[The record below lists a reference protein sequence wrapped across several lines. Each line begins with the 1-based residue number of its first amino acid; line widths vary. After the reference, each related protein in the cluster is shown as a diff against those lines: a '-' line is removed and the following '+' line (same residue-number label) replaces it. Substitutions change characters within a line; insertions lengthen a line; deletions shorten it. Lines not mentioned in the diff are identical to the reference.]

1 LHFPI
6 LEAGARDNKGVRI
19 LLALLLSVGVYVI
32 RAQINED
39 PKQPTS
45 PIAPTAPQDYVC
57 PMDKDVR
64 SDKPGFCPRCGMKLV
79 LGIPDEVEYPL
90 ELKIHPAV
98 FRAGEKVQLTF
109 RVLDPHHGKIV
120 DRFEV
125 VHEKLFH
132 MFLVSQDLQYFVH
145 DHPVP
150 QPDGRFLYDITF
162 PKPGLYRV
170 AGDFYPSGGTP
181 QLVATT
187 VIVPG
192 EPGSEITLADPV
204 LKPELGVS
212 HCTNMDVEL
221 VTEPPQPIAGM
232 KTLLFFH
239 IKPAEGIEKYIG
251 AWGHMLVAS
260 DDLIDLIHDHPFIAD
275 GGPRMQFN
283 IIFPRARTYKI
294 WVQFQRKGVVNTA
307 SFTVPVSELK

>member
-1 LHFPI
+1 MLQ
-6 LEAGARDNKGVRI
+6 
-19 LLALLLSVGVYVI
+19 
-32 RAQINED
+32 AQTPVD
-39 PKQPTS
+39 AKLPTT
-45 PIAPTAPQDYVC
+45 PIAPVAPQDYVC

-64 SDKPGFCPRCGMKLV
+64 SDKPGYCPRCGMKLV
-79 LGIPDEVEYPL
+79 LGIPDDVEYPL
-90 ELKIHPAV
+90 ELTVKPRV
-98 FRAGEKVQLTF
+98 FRAGEKVQLKF
-109 RVLDPHHGKIV
+109 RVVNPRTGKNI
-120 DRFEV
+120 DHYEI

-132 MFLVSQDLQYFVH
+132 MFLVSDDLQYFVH
-145 DHPVP
+145 GHPVP
-150 QPDGRFLYDITF
+150 QPDGTFLPDETF

-170 AGDFYPSGGTP
+170 AGDFYPTGGTP
-181 QLVATT
+181 QLIANT

-192 EPGSEITLADPV
+192 TPGSELKLASPS

-212 HCTNMDVEL
+212 HCANMDVEL
-221 VTEPPQPIAGM
+221 VMDPPQPIAGM

-239 IKPAEGIEKYIG
+239 VNPGEGLEKYIG

-275 GGPRMQFN
+275 GGPQVQFN

-294 WVQFQRKGVVNTA
+294 WVQFQRNGVVNTA

>member
-1 LHFPI
+1 MRIVLGFFLVIGLWALH
-6 LEAGARDNKGVRI
+6 
-19 LLALLLSVGVYVI
+19 
-32 RAQINED
+32 AQIAVD
-39 PKQPTS
+39 AKQPAA
-45 PIAPTAPQDYVC
+45 PIAPVAPQDYVC

-79 LGIPDEVEYPL
+79 LGIPEDVEYPL

-98 FRAGEKVQLTF
+98 FRAGEKVQLKF
-109 RVLDPHHGKIV
+109 RIADPHTGKTV
-120 DRFEV
+120 DHFEV
-125 VHEKLFH
+125 VHERLFH
-132 MFLVSQDLQYFVH
+132 LFLVSEDLQYFVH
-145 DHPVP
+145 EHPVP
-150 QPDGRFLYDITF
+150 QPDGTFLYDMAF
-162 PKPGLYRV
+162 PKPGMYRV
-170 AGDFYPSGGTP
+170 AGDFYPTGGTP
-181 QLVATT
+181 QLIAKT

-192 EPGSEITLADPV
+192 APGSEVKLANPS
-204 LKPELGVS
+204 LEPELGVS

-239 IKPAEGIEKYIG
+239 IKPGDGIEKYIG

-275 GGPRMQFN
+275 GGPQMQFN

-294 WVQFQRKGVVNTA
+294 WVQFQRNGVVNTA
-307 SFTVPVSELK
+307 SFTVPVAELK

>member
-1 LHFPI
+1 
-6 LEAGARDNKGVRI
+6 VRI
-19 LLALLLSVGVYVI
+19 FLAFLLLFGLPVL
-32 RAQINED
+32 RAQTTVD
-39 PKQPTS
+39 AKLPTA
-45 PIAPTAPQDYVC
+45 PIAPVAPQDYVC

-79 LGIPDEVEYPL
+79 LGIPDEIEYPL
-90 ELKIHPAV
+90 ELTIQPPV
-98 FRAGEKVQLTF
+98 FRAGEKVRLKFQVT
-109 RVLDPHHGKIV
+109 DPRTGKKV
-120 DRFEV
+120 DHYEI

-132 MFLVSQDLQYFVH
+132 MFMVSEDLQYFVH

-150 QPDGRFLYDITF
+150 QPDGTFLYDETF

-170 AGDFYPSGGTP
+170 AGDFYPAGGTP
-181 QLVATT
+181 QLVANT

-192 EPGSEITLADPV
+192 AAGTEVKLAEPV

-221 VTEPPQPIAGM
+221 VTDPPQPIAGM

-239 IKPAEGIEKYIG
+239 IQPGDGLEKYIG

-260 DDLIDLIHDHPFIAD
+260 DDLIDMIHDHPFIAD
-275 GGPRMQFN
+275 GGPQMQFN

-294 WVQFQRKGVVNTA
+294 WVQFQRNGVVNTA

>member
-1 LHFPI
+1 
-6 LEAGARDNKGVRI
+6 VRI
-19 LLALLLSVGVYVI
+19 VLGFFLVI
-32 RAQINED
+32 GLCVLRAQIAVD
-39 PKQPTS
+39 AKQPAA
-45 PIAPTAPQDYVC
+45 PIAPVAAQDYVC

-79 LGIPDEVEYPL
+79 LGIPDDVEYRMDL
-90 ELKIHPAV
+90 TIHPAV
-98 FRAGEKVQLTF
+98 FRAGEKVQLKF
-109 RVLDPHHGKIV
+109 RIADPRTAKTV
-120 DRFEV
+120 DHYEI

-132 MFLVSQDLQYFVH
+132 LFLVSEDLQYFVH

-150 QPDGRFLYDITF
+150 QPDGTFLYDETF
-162 PKPGLYRV
+162 PKPGMYRV
-170 AGDFYPSGGTP
+170 AGDFYPTGGTP
-181 QLVATT
+181 QLIAKT

-192 EPGSEITLADPV
+192 APGSEVKLANPS
-204 LKPELGVS
+204 LEPELGVS
-212 HCTNMDVEL
+212 HCANMDVEL

-239 IKPAEGIEKYIG
+239 IKPGDGIEKYIG

-275 GGPRMQFN
+275 GGPQMQFN

-294 WVQFQRKGVVNTA
+294 WVQFQRNGVVNTA
-307 SFTVPVSELK
+307 SFTLPVAELK

>member
-1 LHFPI
+1 MRAFF
-6 LEAGARDNKGVRI
+6 GFF
-19 LLALLLSVGVYVI
+19 LLLGLCAVE
-32 RAQINED
+32 AQTTVD
-39 PKQPTS
+39 AKLPTA
-45 PIAPTAPQDYVC
+45 PIAPVAPQDYVC

-79 LGIPDEVEYPL
+79 LGIPDDVEYPM
-90 ELKIHPAV
+90 ELTVHPAV
-98 FRAGEKVQLTF
+98 FRAGEKVRLKF
-109 RVLDPHHGKIV
+109 RIVNPRTGKTV
-120 DRFEV
+120 DHYEV
-125 VHEKLFH
+125 VHERLFH
-132 MFLVSQDLQYFVH
+132 MFLVSEDLQYFVH
-145 DHPVP
+145 DHPVF
-150 QPDGRFLYDITF
+150 QPDGTFLYDETF
-162 PKPGLYRV
+162 PKPGMYRV
-170 AGDFYPSGGTP
+170 AGDFYPTGGTP
-181 QLVATT
+181 QLIAKT

-192 EPGSEITLADPV
+192 GEVSLASPS

-212 HCTNMDVEL
+212 HCANMDVEL

-239 IKPAEGIEKYIG
+239 INPGDGIEKYIG

-275 GGPRMQFN
+275 GGPKMQFN
-283 IIFPRARTYKI
+283 IIFPRSHTYRI

>member
-1 LHFPI
+1 
-6 LEAGARDNKGVRI
+6 VRI
-19 LLALLLSVGVYVI
+19 VLAFFLALGSSALP
-32 RAQINED
+32 AQTTVD
-39 PKQPTS
+39 AKPPTT
-45 PIAPTAPQDYVC
+45 PIATIAPQDYVC

-64 SDKPGFCPRCGMKLV
+64 SDKPGYCPRCGMKLV
-79 LGIPDEVEYPL
+79 IGIPDDVEYSLDLSIKPR
-90 ELKIHPAV
+90 V
-98 FRAGEKVQLTF
+98 FRAGEKVQLKF
-109 RVLDPHHGKIV
+109 RVADPRTGKTV
-120 DRFEV
+120 DHYEI
-125 VHEKLFH
+125 VHERLFH
-132 MFLVSQDLQYFVH
+132 MFLVSDDLQYFVH

-150 QPDGRFLYDITF
+150 QRDGTFLYDETF

-170 AGDFYPSGGTP
+170 AGDFYPTGGTP
-181 QLVATT
+181 QLIANT

-192 EPGSEITLADPV
+192 APGSEVKLANPS

-221 VTEPPQPIAGM
+221 VMDPPQPIAGM

-239 IKPAEGIEKYIG
+239 VNPGAGLEKYIG

-260 DDLIDLIHDHPFIAD
+260 DDLIDMIHDHPFIAD
-275 GGPRMQFN
+275 GGPHLQFN

-294 WVQFQRKGVVNTA
+294 WVQFQRNGVVNTA

>member
-1 LHFPI
+1 
-6 LEAGARDNKGVRI
+6 
-19 LLALLLSVGVYVI
+19 
-32 RAQINED
+32 
-39 PKQPTS
+39 
-45 PIAPTAPQDYVC
+45 
-57 PMDKDVR
+57 MDKDVR

-79 LGIPDEVEYPL
+79 LGIPDDIEYPMDL
-90 ELKIHPAV
+90 SIRPPV
-98 FRAGEKVQLTF
+98 FHAGEKVQLKF
-109 RVLDPHHGKIV
+109 RIEDPLSGKTVNHYEI
-120 DRFEV
+120 

-132 MFLVSQDLQYFVH
+132 MFVVSGDLQYFVH

-150 QPDGRFLYDITF
+150 QPDGTFLYDIIF
-162 PKPGLYRV
+162 PKPGMYRV
-170 AGDFYPSGGTP
+170 AGDFYPSGATP
-181 QLVATT
+181 QLIATT

-192 EPGSEITLADPV
+192 TQAGKVSFAPPS

-212 HCTNMDVEL
+212 HSENMDVEL

-232 KTLLFFH
+232 KTLLFFE
-239 IKPAEGIEKYIG
+239 IKPADGLEKYIG

-260 DDLIDLIHDHPFIAD
+260 DDLIDLVHDHPFIAD
-275 GGPRMQFN
+275 GGPHVQFN

>member
-1 LHFPI
+1 
-6 LEAGARDNKGVRI
+6 VRI
-19 LLALLLSVGVYVI
+19 LLAFLLALSL
-32 RAQINED
+32 RAQTTVD
-39 PKQPTS
+39 AKQPTTT
-45 PIAPTAPQDYVC
+45 IAPVAPQDYIC

-79 LGIPDEVEYPL
+79 LGIPDDVEYPL
-90 ELKIHPAV
+90 ELTIRPSV
-98 FRAGEKVQLTF
+98 FRAGEKVQLKF
-109 RVLDPHHGKIV
+109 RIADPHTGKTV
-120 DRFEV
+120 DHFEV
-125 VHEKLFH
+125 VHERLFH
-132 MFLVSQDLQYFVH
+132 LFLVSEDLQYFVH

-150 QPDGRFLYDITF
+150 QPDGTFLYDMAF

-170 AGDFYPSGGTP
+170 AGDFYATGGTP
-181 QLVATT
+181 QLTART

-192 EPGSEITLADPV
+192 APGTDVKLASPS
-204 LKPELGVS
+204 LEPELGVS

-221 VTEPPQPIAGM
+221 VTDPPQPIAGM

-239 IKPAEGIEKYIG
+239 IKPGDGLEKYIG

-275 GGPRMQFN
+275 GGPQMQFN
-283 IIFPRARTYKI
+283 IIFPRARTYRI
-294 WVQFQRKGVVNTA
+294 WVQFQRNGVVNTA

>member
-1 LHFPI
+1 MRTF
-6 LEAGARDNKGVRI
+6 
-19 LLALLLSVGVYVI
+19 LALWLSLNLW
-32 RAQINED
+32 AQTTVD
-39 PKQPTS
+39 AKLPTA
-45 PIAPTAPQDYVC
+45 PITPVAPQDYIC

-79 LGIPDEVEYPL
+79 LGIPDDVEYPMD
-90 ELKIHPAV
+90 LKIHPAA
-98 FRAGEKVQLTF
+98 FHAGEKVQLTF
-109 RVLDPHHGKIV
+109 RVLDPYNGKMI
-120 DRFEV
+120 DHFEV

-132 MFLVSQDLQYFVH
+132 LFIVSEDLQYFLH
-145 DHPVP
+145 NHPVP
-150 QPDGRFLYDITF
+150 QPDGRFLYDMTF
-162 PKPGLYRV
+162 PKPGMYRV
-170 AGDFYPSGGTP
+170 VGDFYPSGGTP
-181 QLVATT
+181 QLIAKT

-192 EPGSEITLADPV
+192 EPGTEVRFSDPV
-204 LKPELGVS
+204 LKPELGVN
-212 HCTNMDVEL
+212 HCENMDVEL
-221 VTEPPQPIAGM
+221 VTDPPQPIAGM

-239 IKPAEGIEKYIG
+239 LKPADGIEKYIG

-275 GGPRMQFN
+275 GGPQMQFN